1 MYCIET
7 PDDAWRTEKEKWELH
22 VEMMEYIVAAH
33 ILDGVVHSIGDH
45 FEGVALWMPP
55 GCNADSYSTLFKS
68 GTWRLHYKL
77 SKEGKKRYFE
87 EFMTVLHDTKHD
99 VLKEND
105 DNSWYLVYIG
115 VVPEAQG
122 RGLASQL
129 VNHVAKKCDQDK
141 VSMYLESSKERN
153 NRLYQKLGFKLKT
166 TIQMTRS
173 ETPVPLY
180 IMVRDAQPILPPP
193 AAAAPEKPTG
203 RRSSCAR
210 PGRLSISLT
219 ITDAMPQLA
228 KKVHKSQLHQ
238 YKPNIFC
245 ESA

>member
-1 MYCIET
+1 
-7 PDDAWRTEKEKWELH
+7 
-22 VEMMEYIVAAH
+22 
-33 ILDGVVHSIGDH
+33 
-45 FEGVALWMPP
+45 
-55 GCNADSYSTLFKS
+55 
-68 GTWRLHYKL
+68 
-77 SKEGKKRYFE
+77 
-87 EFMTVLHDTKHD
+87 MTVLHDTKHD

-129 VNHVAKKCDQDK
+129 VNHVAKKCDQD
-141 VSMYLESSKERN
+141 VPMYLESSKERN